1 MSPTDLIIRVVIVT
15 LALVGAILV
24 TPSWFG
30 LEWGPDQWADLVRRF
45 L

>member
-1 MSPTDLIIRVVIVT
+1 MSPADLIIRVVIVT

-24 TPSWFG
+24 APSWFG
-30 LEWGPDQWADLVRRF
+30 FEWGLSEWVALARRF